1 MGSTCLHL
9 PLFVF
14 YLSVLRITMGTRRN
28 SREAALQFLYQ
39 EDFTI
44 GTDQQFGYDLV
55 ERFDL
60 FCALFQVNKKA
71 RAYALV
77 LLQGISENIERID
90 RLIAD
95 AASNWRIERIAS
107 TDRNLLR
114 IAIFEMLQI
123 ADVPPQVAINEAVEI
138 AKRFAGEDSPK
149 FINGVLDAVRSII
162 VEK

>member
-1 MGSTCLHL
+1 
-9 PLFVF
+9 
-14 YLSVLRITMGTRRN
+14 MGTRRI

-71 RAYALV
+71 RVYALV
-77 LLQGISENIERID
+77 LLQGISDNVEKID
-90 RLIAD
+90 SLIAD

-107 TDRNLLR
+107 TDKNLLR
-114 IAIFEMLQI
+114 IAVFEMLQMT
-123 ADVPPQVAINEAVEI
+123 DVPPQVAINEAVEI
-138 AKRFAGEDSPK
+138 AKRFAGDDSPK
-149 FINGVLDAVRSII
+149 FINGVLDAVRSKI

>member
-1 MGSTCLHL
+1 
-9 PLFVF
+9 
-14 YLSVLRITMGTRRN
+14 MGTRRN
-28 SREAALQFLYQ
+28 SREAVLQFLYQ

-44 GTDQQFGYDLV
+44 GTDQQYCYDLV

-77 LLQGISENIERID
+77 LLHGISENIEKID

-107 TDRNLLR
+107 TDKNLLR
-114 IAIFEMLQI
+114 IAIFEMLQM

>member
-1 MGSTCLHL
+1 
-9 PLFVF
+9 
-14 YLSVLRITMGTRRN
+14 MGTRRN

-39 EDFTI
+39 EDLTI
-44 GTDQQFGYDLV
+44 GPDQQFGYDLA

-71 RAYALV
+71 REYALV
-77 LLQGISENIERID
+77 LLQGITGNIERID

-95 AASNWRIERIAS
+95 AASNWRLVRIAA

-114 IAIFEMLQI
+114 IAIFEMLEM

-149 FINGVLDAVRSII
+149 FINGVLDAVRAIL

>member
-1 MGSTCLHL
+1 
-9 PLFVF
+9 
-14 YLSVLRITMGTRRN
+14 MGTRRI

-44 GTDQQFGYDLV
+44 RTDQQFGYDLV

-60 FCALFQVNKKA
+60 FCTLFQVNKKA

-77 LLQGISENIERID
+77 LLHGISENIEKID
-90 RLIAD
+90 CLIAD

-107 TDRNLLR
+107 TDRNLMR
-114 IAIFEMLQI
+114 IAIFEMLEM
-123 ADVPPQVAINEAVEI
+123 ADVPTQVAINEAVEI

-149 FINGVLDAVRSII
+149 FINGVLDAVRTII
-162 VEK
+162 IEK

>member
-1 MGSTCLHL
+1 
-9 PLFVF
+9 
-14 YLSVLRITMGTRRN
+14 MGTRRI

-44 GTDQQFGYDLV
+44 TPDQQFGYDLV

-60 FCALFQVNKKA
+60 FCALYQVNKKA
-71 RAYALV
+71 RSYALV
-77 LLQGISENIERID
+77 LLQGITDNLEQVD
-90 RLIAD
+90 GMIAE
-95 AASNWRIERIAS
+95 AASNWRIARIAA

-114 IAIFEMLQI
+114 IAVFEMLKMD
-123 ADVPPQVAINEAVEI
+123 DVPPQVAINEALEI

-149 FINGVLDAVRSII
+149 FINGVLDAVRSKI

>member
-1 MGSTCLHL
+1 
-9 PLFVF
+9 
-14 YLSVLRITMGTRRN
+14 MGTRRN

-44 GTDQQFGYDLV
+44 GIDQQFGYDLV

-71 RAYALV
+71 RTYALV
-77 LLQGISENIERID
+77 LLQGISENIEKID
-90 RLIAD
+90 HLIAD

-114 IAIFEMLQI
+114 IAIFEMLQMT
-123 ADVPPQVAINEAVEI
+123 DVPPQVAINEAVEI

-162 VEK
+162 VGK

>member
-1 MGSTCLHL
+1 MFLIFIGI
-9 PLFVF
+9 VE
-14 YLSVLRITMGTRRN
+14 IMGTRRI

-44 GTDQQFGYDLV
+44 TPDQQFGYDLV

-60 FCALFQVNKKA
+60 FCALYQVNKKA
-71 RAYALV
+71 RPYALV
-77 LLQGISENIERID
+77 LLQGITDNLEQVDDMIVE
-90 RLIAD
+90 
-95 AASNWRIERIAS
+95 AASNWRLARIAA

-114 IAIFEMLQI
+114 IAAFEMLKME
-123 ADVPPQVAINEAVEI
+123 DVPPQVAINEAVEI

-149 FINGVLDAVRSII
+149 FINGVLDAVRSKI

>member
-1 MGSTCLHL
+1 
-9 PLFVF
+9 
-14 YLSVLRITMGTRRN
+14 MGTRRI

-44 GTDQQFGYDLV
+44 RTDQQFGYDLV

-60 FCALFQVNKKA
+60 FCTLFQVNKKA

-77 LLQGISENIERID
+77 LLHGISENIEKID

-107 TDRNLLR
+107 TDRNLMR
-114 IAIFEMLQI
+114 IAIFEMLEM
-123 ADVPPQVAINEAVEI
+123 ADVPTQVAINEAVEI

-149 FINGVLDAVRSII
+149 FINGVLDAVRTII
-162 VEK
+162 IEK